1 MNMFIYTENGDLHIR
16 KPNGLEYQFQNTD
29 KPNLGFEYDVVVY
42 DQEEFKITKWEEGV
56 DFNDQVKSKLNDVE
70 IDAIE
75 QYIDNSEA
83 PPGVTL
89 TNMYSS
95 RLNERVHQNIGA
107 ICDSYGFGCI
117 TDVLAAG
124 REGSNHPLRSDAR
137 RVLEYHDAVW
147 NVYISV
153 IDEIQNTREDVLKDY
168 YHYKSMLPQP
178 LGIPNA

>member
-1 MNMFIYTENGDLHIR
+1 
-16 KPNGLEYQFQNTD
+16 
-29 KPNLGFEYDVVVY
+29 
-42 DQEEFKITKWEEGV
+42 
-56 DFNDQVKSKLNDVE
+56 
-70 IDAIE
+70 
-75 QYIDNSEA
+75 
-83 PPGVTL
+83 
-89 TNMYSS
+89 MYSS
-95 RLNERVHQNIGA
+95 RLNERVHQNVGA

-168 YHYKSMLPQP
+168 YHYESMLPQP